1 MLDDIRNHDARMT
14 REEEEW
20 LRTDPL
26 QVVLKALGLAAV
38 AIAIGTAVSELVV
51 PAGASVPPVVA
62 QGR

>member
-38 AIAIGTAVSELVV
+38 AIAIGASVSELVV